1 MLKIW
6 DMLFLLRIGII
17 VGCLY
22 VVACTSPQTNPETRV
37 VAETAPQS
45 DKGQTVSS
53 DTSASDSIYT
63 LEYVYELAGKTGLL
77 SMLFSIRL
85 TDVKRLKNIK
95 GISLHTKFRLIG
107 MVQHST
113 FIADK
118 SQHKQMLLG
127 VIDQLLG

>member
-1 MLKIW
+1 
-6 DMLFLLRIGII
+6 MLFLLRIGII

-63 LEYVYELAGKTGLL
+63 LDHVYELAGKNRPIIHAILDSIDRREKAKNYQGAIPAYKMQIAVLL
-77 SMLFSIRL
+77 
-85 TDVKRLKNIK
+85 
-95 GISLHTKFRLIG
+95 LH
-107 MVQHST
+107 HES
-113 FIADK
+113 
-118 SQHKQMLLG
+118 
-127 VIDQLLG
+127 

>member
-1 MLKIW
+1 
-6 DMLFLLRIGII
+6 MLFLLRIGII

-63 LEYVYELAGKTGLL
+63 LDYVYELAGKTDRLF
-77 SMLFSIRL
+77 MLFSIQL
-85 TDVKRLKNIK
+85 TDVKRPKIIK
-95 GISLHTKFRLIG
+95 ELFLPTRCKLPVLLLH
-107 MVQHST
+107 HES
-113 FIADK
+113 
-118 SQHKQMLLG
+118 
-127 VIDQLLG
+127 